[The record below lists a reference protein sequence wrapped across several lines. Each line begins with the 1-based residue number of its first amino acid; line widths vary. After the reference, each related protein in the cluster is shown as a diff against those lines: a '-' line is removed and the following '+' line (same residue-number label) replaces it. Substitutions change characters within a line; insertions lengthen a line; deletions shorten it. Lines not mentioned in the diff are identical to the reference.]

1 MEAKYVQLSNDVLL
15 SRDGRYLVRVDSA
28 QALNKKLYDDD
39 TEYGVSF
46 GNVSIRTT
54 EDSRRSCV
62 DAILVEFSAENDDV
76 DYDFIDLVISD
87 ELGMFI
93 SDWY

>member
-1 MEAKYVQLSNDVLL
+1 MEANYVQLSKDVLL

-28 QALNKKLYDDD
+28 QTLNKKLYDDD

-46 GNVSIRTT
+46 GNVLIKP
-54 EDSRRSCV
+54 EQDSRCV
-62 DAILVEFSAENDDV
+62 NAILMEFSAENEDV
-76 DYDFIDLVISD
+76 DHDFIDLVISD

>member
-1 MEAKYVQLSNDVLL
+1 MEANYVQLSKDVLL

-28 QALNKKLYDDD
+28 QTLNKKLYDDD

-46 GNVSIRTT
+46 GNVSIR
-54 EDSRRSCV
+54 SKHGSYCV
-62 DAILVEFSAENDDV
+62 DAILMEFSAENEDV

-87 ELGMFI
+87 ELGIFI

>member
-1 MEAKYVQLSNDVLL
+1 MEANYVQLSNDVLL

-28 QALNKKLYDDD
+28 QSLNKKLYDDY

-46 GNVSIRTT
+46 GNVLIKLKQDAHFT
-54 EDSRRSCV
+54 
-62 DAILVEFSAENDDV
+62 DAILMEFSRETEDGNC
-76 DYDFIDLVISD
+76 YFIDIVISD
-87 ELGMFI
+87 VLGMFI

>member
-28 QALNKKLYDDD
+28 QTLNKKLYDDD
-39 TEYGVSF
+39 TEYGLSF

-62 DAILVEFSAENDDV
+62 NAILIEFSAESDET

-93 SDWY
+93 SGWY